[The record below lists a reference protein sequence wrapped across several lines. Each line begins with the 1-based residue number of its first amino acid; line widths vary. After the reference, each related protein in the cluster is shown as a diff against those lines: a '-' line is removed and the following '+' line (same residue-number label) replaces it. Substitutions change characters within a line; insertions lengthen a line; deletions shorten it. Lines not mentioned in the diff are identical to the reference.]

1 MTKLEILLEEQSA
14 EMMLRSLVPK
24 IVGNE
29 RARAVAFRRFRGK
42 YALLRQLPAILK
54 GYAARIKSGEAIRI
68 LVLLDQDSDDC
79 TELKRKLEQI
89 ALDAGLVTRSVA
101 TADKPFQIL
110 NRIAIEELEAWY
122 FGDIQALCR
131 AYPKVEEH
139 LGRLR
144 EADPDSIS
152 EASHALKRV
161 FEKGYKKRNLSKI
174 EVAERIA
181 QYMQPERNRSR
192 SFQVFREGLKACLT

>member
-139 LGRLR
+139 LG
-144 EADPDSIS
+144 SI
-152 EASHALKRV
+152 
-161 FEKGYKKRNLSKI
+161 
-174 EVAERIA
+174 ER
-181 QYMQPERNRSR
+181 S
-192 SFQVFREGLKACLT
+192 